1 MSKREFNL
9 AFNENI
15 NNSINEL
22 DKQSSNRLEH

>member
-1 MSKREFNL
+1 MSKRDFNL